1 MSNIQFQ
8 EPAKPEINLEK
19 IAGEGNTPH
28 EEETITRRF
37 ELDLMNAQIKTYYRE
52 TKEQTVL
59 SIGLAT
65 VGLEIIY
72 GPKIYEAV
80 KNLF

>member
-1 MSNIQFQ
+1 
-8 EPAKPEINLEK
+8 
-19 IAGEGNTPH
+19 
-28 EEETITRRF
+28 
-37 ELDLMNAQIKTYYRE
+37 MNAQIKTYYRE

-65 VGLEIIY
+65 VGLGIIY

>member
-8 EPAKPEINLEK
+8 EPEINLET
-19 IAGEGNTPH
+19 IAGKGNSLH
-28 EEETITRRF
+28 EEETMARRF
-37 ELDLMNAQIKTYYRE
+37 ELDLMNAQMETYSRQ
-52 TKEQTVL
+52 TKEQKVL

-65 VGLEIIY
+65 VGFGIIY

-80 KNLF
+80 KNFF